1 MTPVR
6 FHPEAVAE
14 ADEAA
19 AYYEARKTGLGVDFR
34 KAIAEAVRRI
44 EQAPERWSPLTER
57 TRRFRLRRF
66 AYAVI
71 YAILPGRISVVA
83 VAHDKR
89 KPGYCK
95 DRL

>member
-19 AYYEARKTGLGVDFR
+19 AWYEARKSGLGLGFR
-34 KAIAEAVRRI
+34 KAIEAAVRRI
-44 EQAPERWSPLTER
+44 EQAPERWPPLTER

-66 AYAVI
+66 PYAVI

-89 KPGYCK
+89 RPGYWK

>member
-6 FHPEAVAE
+6 FHPEALAE

-19 AYYEARKTGLGVDFR
+19 GYYEARKPDLGRDFR
-34 KAIAEAVRRI
+34 KAIEVAVRKI
-44 EQAPERWSPLTER
+44 EQAPERWPPLTQR

-66 AYAVI
+66 PYAVI
-71 YAILPGRISVVA
+71 YAILPDRISVVA

-89 KPGYCK
+89 RPGYWK

>member
-1 MTPVR
+1 MMPLR
-6 FHPEAVAE
+6 FHPEALAE

-19 AYYEARKTGLGVDFR
+19 GYYEARKPGLGLDFR
-34 KAIAEAVRRI
+34 KAIEVAVRRI
-44 EQAPERWSPLTER
+44 EQTPERWPPLTPR

-66 AYAVI
+66 PYAVV
-71 YAILPGRISVVA
+71 YAILPDRISVVA

-89 KPGYCK
+89 RPGYWK